1 MITLPA
7 GTTTTLLALDE
18 PPWGMTTPAT
28 PQTIITVVLGIVV
41 GGFVIA
47 ALFDWRRIGRPT
59 FLIMIVGGY
68 LCSFNEPLIDFLCHC
83 YFPADGWIGH
93 TVFNRAIPVWVIL
106 AYVVFYGALTY
117 VLSVAFQKGITR
129 RTLWISIGIWGALN
143 LAMEIPLLGSGL
155 YLYYGDQPF
164 LVGGFPISQLV
175 FNALG
180 SLLGAVV
187 ITRLAWFFTGSR
199 QLLLLGV
206 PFVTFMSSW
215 VLGMPFFLI
224 LGTDASHGLRMVA
237 AAVSMALG
245 LIAIDV
251 LIRIGT
257 GEMRLLPAESVK
269 AGGTPGPKTTDE
281 TVRADA

>member
-7 GTTTTLLALDE
+7 VNTTTLLALDE

-41 GGFVIA
+41 AGFVIA

-59 FLIMIVGGY
+59 FLLMIVGGY
-68 LCSFNEPLIDFLCHC
+68 VCSFNEPLIDFLCHC

-117 VLSVAFQKGITR
+117 VLSVAFHKGITR

-187 ITRLAWFFTGSR
+187 ITRLAWLFTGAR

-215 VLGMPFFLI
+215 VLGMPFFLV
-224 LGTDASHGLRMVA
+224 LGTDAPHGLRMVA

-257 GEMRLLPAESVK
+257 GEMRLLPTESV
-269 AGGTPGPKTTDE
+269 ATGATSGPKTTDK